1 MNTPRLAAV
10 LLAGGSSRRM
20 GQDKALLPVN
30 GFRHLGERNW
40 QQLIALKPAALWLSR
55 QPHQTDLGLFSA
67 SECGDK
73 ILADNISEAGP
84 LAGIQAAVEQALLD
98 NINEI
103 IVLPVD
109 MPHIRSQDL
118 QQLISSGRAACKA
131 ACYQQNSLPICLPL
145 YLPVSQELLRWLNEQ
160 LQNPAARRSVGSLIH
175 TFDSVQLPSPGKRA
189 LTNTNTPDEWAEYI
203 HY

>member
-55 QPHQTDLGLFSA
+55 QPHQTDLGLISP
-67 SECGDK
+67 SECGYK
-73 ILADNISEAGP
+73 ILADTISEAGP
-84 LAGIQAAVEQALLD
+84 LAGIQAAIEQALLD
-98 NINEI
+98 NITEI
-103 IVLPVD
+103 ILLPVD
-109 MPHIRSQDL
+109 MPHIRSRDL
-118 QQLISSGRAACKA
+118 QQLIRSGRAASQA
-131 ACYQQNSLPICLPL
+131 ACYQQGSLPICLPL
-145 YLPVSQELLRWLNEQ
+145 YLPVSQTLLHWLNEQ
-160 LQNPAARRSVGSLIH
+160 LQNPAARRSVGSLIN
-175 TFDSVQLPSPGKRA
+175 TFVTLQLPSPGDHV
-189 LTNTNTPDEWAEYI
+189 LTNTNTPDEWAEHI